1 MSLVFGRRARI
12 FLGTRA
18 VLSRSA
24 RTDRMEPMDSESA
37 NGLGGELEQQS
48 AWMRRL
54 ARRLVSG
61 VAGAEDALAQARLA
75 ALRRER
81 AGERVGD
88 GWVARA
94 TLNFARREQR
104 DEAVRRAHE
113 QLAARSEA
121 LPPADELAA
130 RLDAQRTLADELRAL
145 AEPYRSTL
153 VRRFFDGWS
162 AARIAREAGVPATTV
177 RTRIERGLELL
188 RERLDRRNGGR
199 REWLSAL
206 APLAFPSLPRWLDW
220 PSAPV
225 SQLIQG
231 ALFMKVGLQV
241 ASGVAILAA
250 LGAGWLWIDG
260 ESEAALPQPAIATP
274 AAPLEPLSAPRD
286 ESAQRSALPPARE
299 PSAPSALVASPT
311 EVERVSPAT
320 ATVQARVVDNRL
332 RPLAGARASVG
343 QRETRADAEG
353 RVELTLEHHSPS
365 LLRVEAPGHALMVV
379 EFVPQPGA
387 SKHLG
392 DIVLERGASVA
403 GRVEHVDGRPL
414 GGARV
419 LATTPSMWESD
430 LESAK
435 RCGPDATHRAPVTH
449 SSADGSFLLEG
460 VTPGGVRVWA
470 EFDGMRYGVSGALVA
485 RAGERLDGVVLVVEA
500 LQLEDEIA
508 GVVLTP
514 DGRPAT
520 DANLQVLTSANG
532 STNSFSI
539 ALDTQSR
546 FRFRVRRAV
555 AHTLTASDRLDRW
568 PAARRPDVSPGE
580 QAVELRFTPGRT
592 INVHARGPARD
603 EPLRFEVKLL
613 DERGAWPL
621 DSAALWSDANGRC
634 ELRVPGQAFVVECSA
649 PHFAPARRGPFDPS
663 SAPRELEFVL
673 EPRAGLSGRVFAGDR
688 ALAGASV
695 SLWRA
700 SKPLEG
706 VEIDGYPALRHPSV
720 VDRAVTDS
728 EGHYFLRPREDGV
741 HFVRAQVNGLAA
753 SELGPLEVQVGAG
766 QDELDLAL
774 GAGGAIEGRVLVAEG
789 RSDEGLIVVV
799 NRGDGYVLTRRSSAG
814 GYFRFDGL
822 TPGPWSVT
830 RGRVEVDGSP
840 FSNWAVSD
848 TSTPTQLEFN
858 CKVREGVVEHIELDL
873 RDDEP
878 AHVRGRLTID
888 GAPAASWV
896 LTAWPGD
903 RSSHSGELPNTALD
917 AHGEFELSLDDPG
930 PVRLTFSSGVA
941 DGEASQFSLRTE
953 LRRGANEWSANVPTL
968 RVRGRSARVTGERYS
983 LLVNIKSDQASA
995 SLPIH
1000 TDAQGQFELPR
1011 AIEGRAK
1018 FIGARIDG
1026 GTWREV
1032 EDLLE
1037 IELVRGAT
1045 PFIELR

>member
-1 MSLVFGRRARI
+1 
-12 FLGTRA
+12 
-18 VLSRSA
+18 
-24 RTDRMEPMDSESA
+24 MEGGEAS
-37 NGLGGELEQQS
+37 GLRGELEQQS

-81 AGERVGD
+81 AGAPVGS
-88 GWVARA
+88 GWLMRA
-94 TLNFARREQR
+94 ALNFARREQR

-113 QLAARSEA
+113 QRAARDEA

-130 RLDAQRTLADELRAL
+130 RLDAQRALADELRAL

-153 VRRFFDGWS
+153 VRHFFDGWS
-162 AARIAREAGVPATTV
+162 AARIARETGLPATTV

-206 APLAFPSLPRWLDW
+206 APLALPALPRWLDW
-220 PSAPV
+220 PSTPV

-231 ALFMKVGLQV
+231 VLIMKLGLQV
-241 ASGVAILAA
+241 ASGVALLAA

-260 ESEAALPQPAIATP
+260 ASEAARPQPAVAMP

-286 ESAQRSALPPARE
+286 DSAQRSALPPARE
-299 PSAPSALVASPT
+299 QSTPAALAAAPA
-311 EVERVSPAT
+311 EVEHVARAA
-320 ATVQARVVDNRL
+320 ATVQARVVDNLL

-343 QRETRADAEG
+343 ERETRADAEG
-353 RVELTLEHHSPS
+353 RVELTLEHHHPS
-365 LLRVEAPGHALMVV
+365 LLRVEAAGHALTVV

-430 LESAK
+430 LEAAK
-435 RCGPDATHRAPVTH
+435 RCGPETSHRAPST
-449 SSADGSFLLEG
+449 SSAADGSFLLEG
-460 VTPGGVRVWA
+460 VTPGGVRLWA
-470 EFDGMRYGVSGALVA
+470 EVEGMRFGVSGALVA

-500 LQLEDEIA
+500 LQPDDEIA

-520 DANLQVLTSANG
+520 DANLQVMTSAGG
-532 STNSFSI
+532 STNSFSM
-539 ALDTQSR
+539 ALDAQSR

-555 AHTLTASDRLDRW
+555 THTLTATDRLDRW
-568 PAARRPDVSPGE
+568 PVARRTDVNPGE
-580 QAVELRFTPGRT
+580 QAVELRFTHGR
-592 INVHARGPARD
+592 IMAVRARASERD
-603 EPLRFEVKLL
+603 ESLRFEVKLF
-613 DERGAWPL
+613 DERGAATL
-621 DSAALWSDANGRC
+621 NSAAVWSDANGLC
-634 ELRVPGQAFVVECSA
+634 ELRVPGQSFVVECSA
-649 PHFAPARRGPFDPS
+649 PHCAPARQGPFDPS

-673 EPRAGLSGRVFAGDR
+673 EPQAGLSGRVFAGDR
-688 ALAGASV
+688 PLAGANV

-700 SKPLEG
+700 SKPREG
-706 VEIDGYPALRHPSV
+706 VEIDGYPALRHPNV
-720 VDRAVTDS
+720 VDRAVTDG
-728 EGHYFLRPREDGV
+728 EGYFFLRPREDGP
-741 HFVRAQVNGLAA
+741 HFVRAQAAGLAA
-753 SELGPLEVQVGAG
+753 SELGPLQVQVGAG
-766 QDELDLAL
+766 QDQLDLAL
-774 GAGGAIEGRVLVAEG
+774 GPGGAIEGRVLVAEG
-789 RSDEGLIVVV
+789 RSDEGVIVVA

-814 GYFRFDGL
+814 GHFRFDGL

-830 RGRVEVDGSP
+830 RGRIEVDGAP
-840 FSNWAVSD
+840 FSNWAVGD
-848 TSTPTQLEFN
+848 TSTPTKLEFN
-858 CKVREGVVEHIELDL
+858 CTVREGAVEHVELDL

-888 GAPAASWV
+888 GAPATGWV

-903 RSSHSGELPNTALD
+903 KSSHSGELPNTALD
-917 AHGEFELSLDDPG
+917 SNGEFELSLDDPG

-941 DGEASQFSLRTE
+941 DGDASQFSLRTE
-953 LRRGANEWSANVPTL
+953 LRRGANDWNADVPTL
-968 RVRGRSARVTGERYS
+968 SVRGRSVRATGDGYS
-983 LLVNIKSDQASA
+983 LFVTIKSDRASA
-995 SLPIH
+995 FLPIH

-1018 FIGARIDG
+1018 FIGARIEG
-1026 GTWREV
+1026 GTWHET
-1032 EDLLE
+1032 ENLFE

-1045 PFIELR
+1045 PFVELR